1 MLPSEGDD
9 SGQAQVPDH
18 PPLSLQGLQAGE
30 LLLFMLPHP
39 LSTALVNSPI
49 IQHASITLS
58 AEAPSL
64 ELTSLAVHHLF
75 SVGFLPETD
84 LIC

>member
-1 MLPSEGDD
+1 MTLVRFRSLTT
-9 SGQAQVPDH
+9 H
-18 PPLSLQGLQAGE
+18 PFPFKAYRQESF
-30 LLLFMLPHP
+30 LLLLLLMLPHP
-39 LSTALVNSPI
+39 LSTTFVNIPI

-84 LIC
+84 LIY